1 MRWRQVL
8 TLLFPL
14 TLWHL
19 SLGQSLEATLCEAA
33 ETASRRPVWQGKE
46 GWFFE
51 PADLIETLELEPVQ
65 PYLSRLSQAFRYQGI
80 TLVAVILP
88 TRGMVHSEMM
98 DPAKPIF
105 EAHSGAKA
113 VAEYRRFLAVFHEA
127 NITAPDLVKVAHEDE
142 GAFFFKRDHHWS
154 NVGARVT
161 AEAVARHLYPMPSY
175 LKLKIG
181 QQIHLFRTKAVGVEP
196 QMGTLQRR
204 AVQFCGV
211 RFPKEYVK
219 VFSTDLVVEGES
231 LEKALF
237 ADLGKPPVVLV
248 GTSNSQRPEDKP
260 SLNFDG
266 FLRDYLGLEVLNA
279 AFAAAGVHGSLLAY
293 LSSDDYLE
301 QPPKFVIWESLL
313 SSWHNRKS
321 VIAEQRQ
328 VIPSIYGPCAPEDSL
343 IQGRVETANAHEIE
357 VLQNN
362 ANLPV
367 YDHNHFLYLEMTD
380 RTLVDF
386 TLALTHQNGRQDRVM
401 VERSTRMPNSGRF
414 FLELS
419 SEIRAPLES
428 VSLITSAGTSGEIF
442 ARICQV
448 PTS

>member
-1 MRWRQVL
+1 MKWRQVL
-8 TLLFPL
+8 TLLLPL

-19 SLGQSLEATLCEAA
+19 SMGQSPEATLCKAA
-33 ETASRRPVWQGKE
+33 ETASRRPVWQGKD
-46 GWFFE
+46 GWLFE

-65 PYLSRLSQAFRYQGI
+65 PYLSRLSQAFNYQGI
-80 TLVAVILP
+80 TLVAVIVP

-113 VAEYRRFLAVFHEA
+113 VAEYRRFLALFHEA
-127 NITAPDLVKVAHEDE
+127 NIIAPDLIEVAHEDE

-154 NVGARVT
+154 SVGARAT

-175 LKLKIG
+175 IELEIE
-181 QQIHLFRTKAVGVEP
+181 QETHPFRTKAVGSEP

-204 AVQFCGV
+204 AEQFCGV

-219 VFSTDLVVEGES
+219 VFSTDLVVQGSSPGE
-231 LEKALF
+231 ALF
-237 ADLGKPPVVLV
+237 ADLGSPPVALV
-248 GTSNSQRPEDKP
+248 GTSNSQRPRDKP
-260 SLNFDG
+260 PLNFDG

-313 SSWHNRKS
+313 SIWHNHES
-321 VIAEQRQ
+321 VIGEQRQ

-343 IQGRVETANAHEIE
+343 IQGRVEASNAQEIE
-357 VLQNN
+357 VLQNI

-367 YDHNHFLYLEMTD
+367 YDHNHFLYLEMID

-386 TLALTHQNGRQDRVM
+386 TLVLIHQNGQQDRVR
-401 VERSTRMPNSGRF
+401 VERSTRAPNSGRF

-419 SEIRAPLES
+419 DEIRAPLES
-428 VSLITSAGTSGEIF
+428 VSLITAAGTSGEII